1 MNVEA
6 LLGGEEKNDAHIP
19 ESEKPANNCTSYIH
33 IMFII
38 HISSYIIT
46 VVNWVRGNCGNSAIQ
61 TTVISLLQLQCE
73 KNKLMTTAFKLLS
86 YVEPCPVS

>member
-46 VVNWVRGNCGNSAIQ
+46 VVNWVRGIAGTQPFKQPLLVYYNCN
-61 TTVISLLQLQCE
+61 VKKIS
-73 KNKLMTTAFKLLS
+73 
-86 YVEPCPVS
+86 